1 LYTESLRWF
10 DISAMTVYI
19 KGEIMKRLGPIQGHT
34 VNRRLVSW
42 ARSAMAAVL
51 VATLLA
57 SGSAVATAQE
67 KGSVEVAGLTIAK
80 KDPNSEFGG
89 SFAMGRPPG
98 LEVDLAVAIPK
109 SHILMLDGKKSSLKL
124 TTPKGVELPLDEY
137 FDGKVNF
144 QIGNDHARAVAQ
156 IRATELP
163 PQGTTTL
170 KVTGELVFI
179 IGQAP
184 KTEKGVLT
192 LEQGAKIKIA
202 GIDAEISQV
211 SEAFSDPYKKM
222 FELSAKSAFNK
233 VSKVT
238 FIDAGKEVES
248 SSGGSGSF
256 GFGSDVTYSQSYQIA
271 SESKK
276 LDLEV
281 TYFSKAVE
289 VKIPVSLEFGL
300 GL

>member
-1 LYTESLRWF
+1 
-10 DISAMTVYI
+10 
-19 KGEIMKRLGPIQGHT
+19 MKRLGPIQGHT
-34 VNRRLVSW
+34 VNKHLVSR

-109 SHILMLDGKKSSLKL
+109 SHILMLDGKKSALKL
-124 TTPKGVELPLDEY
+124 TTAKGVELPLDEY
-137 FDGKVNF
+137 FDGNVNS

-192 LEQGAKIKIA
+192 VEQGAKIKIA
-202 GIDAEISQV
+202 GIDAEITQV
-211 SEAFSDPYKKM
+211 SEAFSDPFKKM

-238 FIDAGKEVES
+238 FMDAGKEIES

-256 GFGSDVTYSQSYQIA
+256 GFGDDVTYSQSYQIA

>member
-1 LYTESLRWF
+1 MKLFWR
-10 DISAMTVYI
+10 I
-19 KGEIMKRLGPIQGHT
+19 KGYTINK
-34 VNRRLVSW
+34 RLVSV

-57 SGSAVATAQE
+57 SGSTVATAQE
-67 KGSVEVAGLTIAK
+67 KGTVEVAGLTIAK

-98 LEVDLAVAIPK
+98 LEVDLAVSIPK

-124 TTPKGVELPLDEY
+124 TTAKGVELPLDEY

-144 QIGNDHARAVAQ
+144 QIANDHARAVAQ

-179 IGQAP
+179 MGQAP

-192 LEQGAKIKIA
+192 VEQGTKIKIA
-202 GIDAEISQV
+202 GIDAEITQV
-211 SEAFSDPYKKM
+211 SEAFSEPYKKM
-222 FELSAKSAFNK
+222 FELSAKSAFNRI
-233 VSKVT
+233 SKMT
-238 FIDAGKEVES
+238 FTDAGKEVES

-256 GFGSDVTYSQSYQIA
+256 GFGGDVTYSQSYQVA

-276 LDLEV
+276 LDFEV
-281 TYFSKAVE
+281 TYFSKSVE